1 MINRF
6 LTIFGV
12 VSALIGGS
20 LLMPRQAA
28 AQEQSSYTYVSE
40 WAAPRAQWPEFDKQD
55 AASVQN
61 LKKLIADGTLIAWG
75 NLTIRVHQE
84 DGYTHAEWF
93 TATSR
98 AALLKAL
105 DSQWTTAVNPAYASA
120 TKHRDFLFRTLAHG
134 GKTTSGAE
142 GYLRVGAY
150 VAKPGEGDAFVEHFM
165 KYFKPVLDADIADG
179 SLVMYNFD
187 EEDIHTMAP
196 GAYNIAL
203 FFPNGEAIDKFYTA
217 LEASSK
223 DNPAA
228 MEMLGT
234 LSEGGAHRDLFGKV
248 TAYQHK

>member
-1 MINRF
+1 MIKRF
-6 LTIFGV
+6 MIIFGLLL
-12 VSALIGGS
+12 ALIGGT
-20 LLMPRQAA
+20 LWMPRQAA
-28 AQEQSSYTYVSE
+28 AQEQSNYTYVSE

-55 AASVQN
+55 AASVPN
-61 LKKLIADGTLIAWG
+61 LKKLVADGTLIAWG

-120 TKHRDFLFRTLAHG
+120 TKHRDFLFHTIAHG
-134 GKTTSGAE
+134 GKTASLTD

-150 VAKPGEGDAFVEHFM
+150 AAKPGEGPSFVEHFM

-187 EEDIHTMAP
+187 EEDIHTLPP

-203 FFPNGEAIDKFYTA
+203 LFPNGEAIDKFYAA

-228 MEMLGT
+228 LEMLNALTRG
-234 LSEGGAHRDLFGKV
+234 SEHRDLFGRV